1 MLWVVRGGNGL
12 EQAKVDLSNIIDSQL
27 PTAEFDDELMP
38 QINTYM
44 QEHAGIFLYS
54 WGSFEEL
61 CAGSDEFGK
70 EVRTEFREECGDS
83 SENDSEEYDE
93 NSEVEDQVSEA
104 RPISEEEQEDFCTG
118 MRLIHPLLNLGV
130 TIGQG

>member
-61 CAGSDEFGK
+61 CSSSDDFSK
-70 EVRTEFREECGDS
+70 EVRAEYREECANTYGESEPEDDDS
-83 SENDSEEYDE
+83 SEEEFD
-93 NSEVEDQVSEA
+93 DA
-104 RPISEEEQEDFCTG
+104 RPISEEQQEDFCEYLMNT
-118 MRLIHPLLNLGV
+118 PS
-130 TIGQG
+130 

>member
-1 MLWVVRGGNGL
+1 MFGGGNGL

-44 QEHAGIFLYS
+44 QEHARIFLYS

-104 RPISEEEQEDFCTG
+104 RPISEEEQEDFCTY
-118 MRLIHPLLNLGV
+118 LIYMPS
-130 TIGQG
+130 